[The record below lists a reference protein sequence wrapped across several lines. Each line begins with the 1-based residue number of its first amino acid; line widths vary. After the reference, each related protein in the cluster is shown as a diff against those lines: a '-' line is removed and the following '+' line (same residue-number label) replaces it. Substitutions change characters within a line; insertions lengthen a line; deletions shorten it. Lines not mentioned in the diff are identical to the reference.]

1 MREKPGGSTDQDKIK
16 INDLTIPCTVGTEDF
31 EREMKQKLIVS
42 LEIVTD
48 ATTAGMTD
56 DLGDTIDYS
65 KLSDDI
71 YEMVAQEKFYLIE
84 AAAQQIARLALSF
97 EGAREVTVFVQK
109 PSALPLARSAEVEI
123 TRSA

>member
-1 MREKPGGSTDQDKIK
+1 MREKPNGSTDQDKIK

-71 YEMVAQEKFYLIE
+71 YEMVAQEKPYLIE

>member
-1 MREKPGGSTDQDKIK
+1 MREKPNGSTDQDKIK

-48 ATTAGMTD
+48 ATTAGITD

-71 YEMVAQEKFYLIE
+71 YEMVAQEKPYLIE